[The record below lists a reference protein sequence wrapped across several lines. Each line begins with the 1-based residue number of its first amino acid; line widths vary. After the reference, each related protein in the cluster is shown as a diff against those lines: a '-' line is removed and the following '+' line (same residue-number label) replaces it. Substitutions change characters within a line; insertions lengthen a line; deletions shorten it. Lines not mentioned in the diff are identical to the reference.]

1 MAASQLAE
9 RIAEIDNVISSIID
23 ILELAYEN
31 LSEVNY
37 KCDKLR
43 EDLEV
48 VFEHTADNIRFSNN
62 KNKNMYNSEK
72 GD

>member
-1 MAASQLAE
+1 MATSKLAE

-48 VFEHTADNIRFSNN
+48 VFEHADDINQIQ
-62 KNKNMYNSEK
+62 
-72 GD
+72 